1 MAIKRAKRETNF
13 TMMSNVGL
21 RDKRLSFKAKG
32 LLAYMLSLPDDWV
45 FYEEEITKHS
55 TDGKQ
60 SVRTGLKEL
69 QQLGYLIKNQSREKG
84 KFAKV
89 DWLLYDEPGNVD
101 IQVFLPQTE
110 KRSTD
115 NPPTE
120 NPPTENQPLLSTNV
134 TKDLNNKE
142 VPSIPYSKIVAYLN
156 DKTGKSY
163 RAVGKNKELIKAR
176 WNEGYTLEDFERV
189 IDNKVATW
197 KGVTFQD
204 GTLGD
209 RYLQPTTLFGGKF
222 DGYLNETQ
230 PKKASKT
237 IDEEMGGNDKYQ
249 QYLERKGLAAA
260 NNQQPTA

>member
-1 MAIKRAKRETNF
+1 MTEPQKNYYAIIPANVRYDKELTPNAKLLYGEITALCNEKGYCWAGNSYFADLYSVSKKSISTWVNQLVEKGYLMAEIEYRPGSKEILHRYLRI
-13 TMMSNVGL
+13 SNDPMEEKFY
-21 RDKRLSFKAKG
+21 RYRTK
-32 LLAYMLSLPDDWV
+32 LPDPM
-45 FYEEEITKHS
+45 EE
-55 TDGKQ
+55 
-60 SVRTGLKEL
+60 
-69 QQLGYLIKNQSREKG
+69 
-84 KFAKV
+84 KV
-89 DWLLYDEPGNVD
+89 
-101 IQVFLPQTE
+101 
-110 KRSTD
+110 TD
-115 NPPTE
+115 NNTS
-120 NPPTENQPLLSTNV
+120 NN
-134 TKDLNNKE
+134 TKNKKE
-142 VPSIPYSKIVAYLN
+142 ASSIPYSKIIAYLN

-230 PKKASKT
+230 PKKASKM

>member
-120 NPPTENQPLLSTNV
+120 NQPLLSTNV

-142 VPSIPYSKIVAYLN
+142 VSSIPYSKIIAYLN
-156 DKTGKSY
+156 EQTGKSY
-163 RAVGKNKELIKAR
+163 KPVGKNKDLIKAR

-260 NNQQPTA
+260 DNQQPTA

>member
-101 IQVFLPQTE
+101 IQVFLPQIE

-115 NPPTE
+115 

-134 TKDLNNKE
+134 TKDLNKQIKTANQDSLADDFEYLWKLYPNKKGNKGAA
-142 VPSIPYSKIVAYLN
+142 IRAYRNAL
-156 DKTGKSY
+156 
-163 RAVGKNKELIKAR
+163 KEGATNEQIKAGIESYKRHLAKNDWLKPAYGSTWFVGNR
-176 WNEGYTLEDFERV
+176 WNDEYESENAESQVQKFEY
-189 IDNKVATW
+189 
-197 KGVTFQD
+197 F
-204 GTLGD
+204 
-209 RYLQPTTLFGGKF
+209 
-222 DGYLNETQ
+222 
-230 PKKASKT
+230 
-237 IDEEMGGNDKYQ
+237 
-249 QYLERKGLAAA
+249 
-260 NNQQPTA
+260 

>member
-32 LLAYMLSLPDDWV
+32 LLAYMLSLPDDWI

-69 QQLGYLIKNQSREKG
+69 QQFGYLIKNQSREKG

-89 DWLLYDEPGNVD
+89 DWLLYDEPGKVD

-120 NPPTENQPLLSTNV
+120 NQPLLSTNV

-142 VPSIPYSKIVAYLN
+142 ASSIPYSKIIAYLN
-156 DKTGKSY
+156 EQTGKSY
-163 RAVGKNKELIKAR
+163 KAVGKNNDLIKAR
-176 WNEGYTLEDFERV
+176 WNEGYSLEEFKRV

-204 GTLGD
+204 GTSGD
-209 RYLQPTTLFGGKF
+209 NYLRPATLFGTKF

-230 PKKASKT
+230 PKKVSKMDGEG
-237 IDEEMGGNDKYQ
+237 DEVSDKFK
-249 QYLERKGLAAA
+249 QYLERTGLATADS
-260 NNQQPTA
+260 QQPTA